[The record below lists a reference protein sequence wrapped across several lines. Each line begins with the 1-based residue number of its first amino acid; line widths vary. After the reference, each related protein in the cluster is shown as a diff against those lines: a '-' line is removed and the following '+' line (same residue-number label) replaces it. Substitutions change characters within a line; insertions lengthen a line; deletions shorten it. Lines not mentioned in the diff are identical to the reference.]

1 VEELEDP
8 LRFEQVAEAVLAQI
22 PEFGVGW

>member
-8 LRFEQVAEAVLAQI
+8 LRFEQVAQAVLAQI
-22 PEFGVGW
+22 PEFGAGW